1 MMKKKESKIF
11 IYLFIIFMFVFG
23 IYFMY
28 SNPKEKE
35 SFVSGQ
41 CQTTIIKDGQR
52 FLLYNP
58 ELDHVPGVNPIEL
71 NSLNEYKEYIEW
83 QRANKIKCPILH
95 LEKVFD
101 SQGAP
106 MYEIRPSFVTE
117 LNVGGMNHNLPRTEN
132 TPNINK
138 VMDAALL
145 DAPFNCNQYA
155 PYDKENQNI
164 GIIDSP

>member
-1 MMKKKESKIF
+1 MMKKKESKII
-11 IYLFIIFMFVFG
+11 IYLIIIFMFMFG

-28 SNPKEKE
+28 SNPKQE

-41 CQTTIIKDGQR
+41 CPTTIIKDGQR

-58 ELDHVPGVNPIEL
+58 KMDHVPGVNPIEL
-71 NSLNEYKEYIEW
+71 RSLNEYKEYIQW
-83 QRANKIKCPILH
+83 QRANKIKCPLLH

-101 SQGAP
+101 SQGMP

-117 LNVGGMNHNLPRTEN
+117 LNVGGINHNLPKMEI

-138 VMDAALL
+138 VMESSLL
-145 DAPFNCNQYA
+145 GAPFNCNQYQ
-155 PYDKENQNI
+155 PYDKDNQSI
-164 GIIDSP
+164 GLIDSP

>member
-1 MMKKKESKIF
+1 MMKIKGSKTF
-11 IYLFIIFMFVFG
+11 IYLFIIFMFAFG

-28 SNPKEKE
+28 SNPKE

-41 CQTTIIKDGQR
+41 CPTTIIKDGQK

-58 ELDHVPGVNPIEL
+58 EMNHVPGVNPIEL
-71 NSLNEYKEYIEW
+71 HSLHEYKEYIEW

-117 LNVGGMNHNLPRTEN
+117 LNMGGVNHNLPKMEN

-145 DAPFNCNQYA
+145 DAPFNCNQYQ
-155 PYDKENQNI
+155 PYDKDNQTI
-164 GIIDSP
+164 GLIDSP